1 MLLVFLAAAANA
13 FLVLLLLQASQTQRE
28 RSDTAS
34 KALNSVTQR
43 FGSAAAAF
51 AMAAAVLTTP
61 TAAMADLVQVRSQQ
75 YVHAYQKHHYSSIH
89 TLPAGSSHNKS
100 TKEPKRWCR

>member
-13 FLVLLLLQASQTQRE
+13 FLALLLLQASQTQRE

-34 KALNSVTQR
+34 KALDSITQR
-43 FGSAAAAF
+43 FGSAAAAV

-61 TAAMADLVQVRSQQ
+61 TAAMADLVQTVPVSQMTQ
-75 YVHAYQKHHYSSIH
+75 MAKP
-89 TLPAGSSHNKS
+89 LPKQTIDKS
-100 TKEPKRWCR
+100 KVCFLGL